1 MPCGVGKAPGGT
13 CSRLKCVGL
22 WPSLIQTACCRVIT
36 RQPDLQTFALQH
48 TCLREGW
55 ESANLTMGTTWQ
67 LGRTTERLPTAS
79 PHQLLQ
85 QRWHGNC
92 ILAHFREGWSC
103 QRQWE
108 PRNIWILLLL
118 ECLSRMSGRLPR
130 GRGNTVASTPDT
142 IAMPRLP
149 STDLCKPWKQSQ
161 NRPSFC
167 TNPYFKL
174 IPLGAGQRPSG
185 QPRTQPLG

>member
-1 MPCGVGKAPGGT
+1 MLPGDHQTTRSPDLCTPAHLSQGRLGVCKLNNGHHLAAGQDHGETADSLTSSAAAAAMAWELYPCTFPGG
-13 CSRLKCVGL
+13 G
-22 WPSLIQTACCRVIT
+22 
-36 RQPDLQTFALQH
+36 
-48 TCLREGW
+48 
-55 ESANLTMGTTWQ
+55 
-67 LGRTTERLPTAS
+67 GR
-79 PHQLLQ
+79 
-85 QRWHGNC
+85 
-92 ILAHFREGWSC
+92 SC

-174 IPLGAGQRPSG
+174 IPLGAGQRASG

>member
-48 TCLREGW
+48 TCLREAW
-55 ESANLTMGTTWQ
+55 ESPNLTMGTTWQ

-92 ILAHFREGWSC
+92 ILAHFRGGGAVMPKAMGAEKHLDTALVG
-103 QRQWE
+103 
-108 PRNIWILLLL
+108 
-118 ECLSRMSGRLPR
+118 MSLKDVRKAPKR
-130 GRGNTVASTPDT
+130 
-142 IAMPRLP
+142 
-149 STDLCKPWKQSQ
+149 PWKYRGFNS
-161 NRPSFC
+161 
-167 TNPYFKL
+167 
-174 IPLGAGQRPSG
+174 
-185 QPRTQPLG
+185 